1 LGKLREVTKNLTQ
14 GGWYPS
20 QDLNWTLSK
29 YKPGVL
35 QYTNL
40 FGDGGGGGAAEVYD
54 YNDYD
59 DDKSWVLCSCN
70 YTFKKCVTD
79 VSPLVLLKHNTN

>member
-14 GGWYPS
+14 DGWYTS

-40 FGDGGGGGAAEVYD
+40 LGDGEGGGAEVYD
-54 YNDYD
+54 YD
-59 DDKSWVLCSCN
+59 DDKTWVLCSCN
-70 YTFKKCVTD
+70 YTFKKSVTD
-79 VSPLVLLKHNTN
+79 VSPLALLKHNTN